1 LDSKHCPICR
11 PPEEVSPRGEI
22 FEVDNNAGH
31 DELFFFFNQQ
41 IKDPI
46 MTHNE
51 NTNVVTEAMQ
61 AVLENGLEGMGTAF
75 VVLLNEAMKIERSK
89 FIGAQPWERTQER
102 RGHANGF
109 KPKRLDT
116 RMGKLDLQIPQV
128 RGDESF
134 YPSALEQGQRSE
146 RALKLA
152 LAEMYIQGVS
162 TRKVTKIMETLCGT
176 QVSSS
181 QVSRATALL
190 DDELEKWRCR
200 PLEEIP
206 YLILDA
212 RYEKVRQDGAVRSCA
227 VLIATGVNTE
237 GKRSILGVS
246 VSLSEA
252 EIHWR
257 DFLRSLKSRGLMGV
271 KMITTDDHEG
281 LKSALKS
288 CFGGVPWQRCQV
300 HIQRNATAHI
310 PKKEMRSEVAQ
321 DIRDIFN
328 APSTKE
334 AERLLEIIIDKYQ
347 EKASKLAAW
356 MADNIPDGFSVFQL
370 PKHQRKRLRTTNMAE
385 NINKQLKRRTR
396 VASLFPNEASLLRL
410 ASAILIEISE
420 EWEAG
425 KRYIK
430 MDDQ

>member
-1 LDSKHCPICR
+1 
-11 PPEEVSPRGEI
+11 
-22 FEVDNNAGH
+22 
-31 DELFFFFNQQ
+31 
-41 IKDPI
+41 

-61 AVLENGLEGMGTAF
+61 AILENGIEGMGTAF
-75 VVLLNEAMKIERSK
+75 ALLLNQAMKIERSE
-89 FIGAQPWERTQER
+89 FIGAQPWERTLDR
-102 RGHANGF
+102 KAYANGF
-109 KPKRLDT
+109 KPKRLNT
-116 RMGKLDLQIPQV
+116 RMGKIDLQIPQV

-162 TRKVTKIMETLCGT
+162 TRKVTQIMETLCGT

-200 PLEEIP
+200 PLAEIP

-227 VLIATGVNTE
+227 VLIATGINTE
-237 GKRSILGVS
+237 GKRSIIGVS

-257 DFLRSLKSRGLMGV
+257 DFLRSLKKRGLTGV
-271 KMITTDDHEG
+271 RMITTDDHEG

-288 CFGGVPWQRCQV
+288 CFPGVPWHRCQV
-300 HIQRNATAHI
+300 HLQRNATAYV

-328 APSTKE
+328 APSLQE
-334 AERLLEIIIDKYQ
+334 AERLLEINIDKY
-347 EKASKLAAW
+347 EKKASKLAAW
-356 MADNIPDGFSVFQL
+356 MRDNISDGFSVYLL
-370 PKHQRKRLRTTNMAE
+370 PKHCQRRLRTTNMVE
-385 NINKQLKRRTR
+385 NINKQIKRRTR

-420 EWEAG
+420 EWETG